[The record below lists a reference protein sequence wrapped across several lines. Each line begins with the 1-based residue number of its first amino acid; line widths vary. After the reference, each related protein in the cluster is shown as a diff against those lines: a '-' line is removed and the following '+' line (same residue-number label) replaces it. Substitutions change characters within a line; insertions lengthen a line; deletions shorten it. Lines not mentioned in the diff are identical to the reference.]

1 MINSHY
7 NFLSTVLCKGIRQSS
22 NQFSNKKQVTIY
34 QFSVRNLHL
43 PSIVCYVTRQSFRIF
58 SKYIDFRFFRYHCRT
73 QRDDRLANRPSVL
86 NLHFR
91 NANVSTQRVNDLED
105 SSDAAKIPV
114 IEIQNPLNAKKYQKM
129 LKFKRSNYQKT
140 DQLLGW

>member
-34 QFSVRNLHL
+34 QFSVINLHL

-58 SKYIDFRFFRYHCRT
+58 DFRFFRYHYRT
-73 QRDDRLANRPSVL
+73 QRDDHFANRPSVL

-105 SSDAAKIPV
+105 SSDAAKIPA
-114 IEIQNPLNAKKYQKM
+114 IEIQNPLNAKKYRKM

>member
-22 NQFSNKKQVTIY
+22 NQFSNMKQVTIY
-34 QFSVRNLHL
+34 QFSIRNLHL

-58 SKYIDFRFFRYHCRT
+58 SKYIDFRFFRCHCRT
-73 QRDDRLANRPSVL
+73 QRDDHFANRPSVL

-105 SSDAAKIPV
+105 HDLEDL
-114 IEIQNPLNAKKYQKM
+114 EIQNSLNAKKYQKM

-140 DQLLGW
+140 DQLLCW